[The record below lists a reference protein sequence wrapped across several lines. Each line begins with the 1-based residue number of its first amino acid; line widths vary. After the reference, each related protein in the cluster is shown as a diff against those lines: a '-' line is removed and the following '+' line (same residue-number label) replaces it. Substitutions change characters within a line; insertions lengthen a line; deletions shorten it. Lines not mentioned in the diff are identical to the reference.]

1 MNPTGTKPAR
11 PAPPKKRDWSWRS
24 QALRSLLYQVVALAV
39 VVMIG
44 QLDRAGRSWRWIL
57 GLLVLALA
65 LFGLVKGT
73 GGRLLSLVCTF
84 GIWAHAAGL
93 ACVLGYERLSSR
105 EVGVCDEGTGLPVA
119 LVMGAGLLVVAAE
132 FLRGNR

>member
-1 MNPTGTKPAR
+1 MKALVLLLATAGACFGWPLADDKPRA
-11 PAPPKKRDWSWRS
+11 AM
-24 QALRSLLYQVVALAV
+24 ALAY
-39 VVMIG
+39 
-44 QLDRAGRSWRWIL
+44 
-57 GLLVLALA
+57 VLALA

>member
-1 MNPTGTKPAR
+1 MKALVLLLATAGACFGWPLFEDKPRAGM
-11 PAPPKKRDWSWRS
+11 
-24 QALRSLLYQVVALAV
+24 ALAY
-39 VVMIG
+39 
-44 QLDRAGRSWRWIL
+44 
-57 GLLVLALA
+57 VLALV
-65 LFGLVKGT
+65 LFGLVKGA

-93 ACVLGYERLSSR
+93 ACVLGYERLASR

-132 FLRGNR
+132 FLRGDR